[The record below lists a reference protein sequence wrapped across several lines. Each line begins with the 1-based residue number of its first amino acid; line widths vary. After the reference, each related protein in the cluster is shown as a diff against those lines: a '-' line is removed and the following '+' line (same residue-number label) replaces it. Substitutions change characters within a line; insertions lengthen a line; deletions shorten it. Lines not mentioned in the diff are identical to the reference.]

1 MKVTSIALLIAT
13 VSAFGISTIA
23 EAAGPAASSLKST
36 RGMAVYSKGTEVI
49 GTIFMN
55 KYGYAPL
62 TAVIDIPSNRQLTNV
77 KVTVLGKGKD
87 GVDISYDVAQNE
99 LLQHSG
105 IPVFGLYAD
114 YQNNV
119 KVDWSENGEKKSH
132 TFQMRTGGVKFTP
145 QANART
151 SQLVGEVKVKASDK
165 FKDRLYLVDGFGD
178 GAQRSMVSHNNPT
191 APGAG
196 LWDRSP
202 TLSMFDTNGDLRWYM
217 DYQAFRDANHY
228 RKTGYVMGIKQVG
241 KDLVWGAGQAY
252 HRMSLMGEHVYSR
265 DLPGEYADFS
275 HDIHH
280 RPNGN
285 MIIRVAKKNYVNEFG
300 DLVTTVR
307 DHIIEVD
314 PNGKVVHEWDLNKI
328 LDNQRDITLKGL
340 DMGAVCLNVDSD
352 AAGKTAD
359 EETLRNAPYGDV
371 PGIGAGRNWVHVN
384 SVTYDENDDSIIIS
398 SRHQSANI
406 KIGKDNEVKWILSAR
421 GGWKGD
427 LAKKV
432 LQPIDSKGRKIE
444 CTEAGMCANP
454 DEFDFTWTQHT
465 AYIGKNSGK
474 RNFTLFV
481 LDNGDGRFNE
491 QPIMPEDKYTRGVE
505 YIIDQK
511 KMTVKQVWQYG
522 KERGFEFY
530 SPVTSIT
537 EYYPDKDSN
546 LIASMSTGL
555 TKGKTIGKIL
565 EFEHGKDKPAVEV
578 WVHGMAPGAPGYRT
592 TVVVPAF
599 NK

>member
-1 MKVTSIALLIAT
+1 MKFTNIALLVAAVSCAGMAT
-13 VSAFGISTIA
+13 VA
-23 EAAGPAASSLKST
+23 EASSLKSA
-36 RGMAVYSKGTEVI
+36 RGMAVYSTGTEVI

-62 TAVIDIPSNRQLTNV
+62 TAVIDIPSNRSLSNV
-77 KVTVLGKGKD
+77 KVTVLGKGDK
-87 GVDISYDVAQNE
+87 GVDISYDVASNE

-114 YQNNV
+114 YQNKV
-119 KVDWSENGEKKSH
+119 KVDWKEDGKTQTH
-132 TFQMRTGGVKFTP
+132 TFNMRTGGIKFTP
-145 QANART
+145 QANAK
-151 SQLVGEVKVKASDK
+151 SSSLVGEVKVAASKK

-178 GAQRSMVSHNNPT
+178 GAQRSIVTHNNPQ
-191 APGAG
+191 AAGAG

-202 TLSMFDTNGDLRWYM
+202 TLSMYDTNGDLRWYM

-265 DLPGEYADFS
+265 DLPGQYADFS

-285 MIIRVAKKNYVNEFG
+285 MIIRVAKKDYINEVG
-300 DLVTTVR
+300 DHVTTIR

-314 PNGKVVHEWDLNKI
+314 PQGKVVHEWDLNKI
-328 LDNQRDITLKGL
+328 LDNTRDVTLLGL
-340 DMGAVCLNVDSD
+340 DMGAVCLNVDAD
-352 AAGKTAD
+352 HAGQTASLD
-359 EETLRNAPYGDV
+359 QLKNAPYGDI
-371 PGIGAGRNWVHVN
+371 PGVGAGRNWAHVN
-384 SVTYDENDDSIIIS
+384 SVAYDENDDSIILS
-398 SRHQSANI
+398 LRHQSANI
-406 KIGKDNEVKWILSAR
+406 KIGKDNEVKWILGAR
-421 GGWKGD
+421 EGWKGE

-432 LQPIDSKGRKIE
+432 LQPVDSKGRKIE
-444 CTEAGMCANP
+444 CTAKGKCP
-454 DEFDFTWTQHT
+454 DTDVFDFTWTQHT
-465 AYIGKNSGK
+465 AYIGKDSGK
-474 RNFTLFV
+474 RNFNLFV

-491 QPIMPEDKYTRGVE
+491 QPIMPEDKYTRAVE
-505 YIIDQK
+505 YVIDQK
-511 KMTVKQVWQYG
+511 KMTVKQVWEYG
-522 KERGFEFY
+522 KDRGYEFY

-546 LIASMSTGL
+546 LVASMSTGL
-555 TKGKTIGKIL
+555 YAGKTIGKIL
-565 EFEHGKDKPAVEV
+565 EFEHGEDKPAVEI
-578 WVHGMAPGAPGYRT
+578 WVHGMAPGAPGYRAT
-592 TVVVPAF
+592 IITPPF